1 MWIAIKWFWM
11 MLLGTF
17 INKEFNYNNEIITGF
32 SWRKI
37 AGLAGLVT
45 AINVTFLNITEATY
59 LSTLYSWQ
67 IFVSVCIGLI
77 TIPELLKAITT
88 IKNNNSNET

>member
-1 MWIAIKWFWM
+1 MWTSIKWFWLM
-11 MLLGTF
+11 CLATF
-17 INKEFNYNNEIITGF
+17 TNKDLINNNENISGF

-37 AGLAGLVT
+37 AGLAGLIT
-45 AINVTFLNITEATY
+45 AIDITILHITEATY

-77 TIPELLKAITT
+77 TIPELLKTITT
-88 IKNNNSNET
+88 IKNDNTNQ